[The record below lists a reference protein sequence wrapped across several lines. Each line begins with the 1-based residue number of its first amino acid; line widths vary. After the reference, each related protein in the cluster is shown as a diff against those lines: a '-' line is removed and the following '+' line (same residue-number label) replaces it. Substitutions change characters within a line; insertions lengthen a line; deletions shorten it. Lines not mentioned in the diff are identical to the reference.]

1 MSAELTPSVEPQPP
15 ARDSR
20 PTILLVGTNRR
31 LQRALHDCL
40 TPAFACLSARNNH
53 LAGVKQLPTLAPDLI
68 VIDASHRDMDPVRTL
83 SALRG
88 LHDTRKAAMLV
99 LDSPATPAACARWL
113 DAGADDVVRMPFLA
127 PELLARVRNLL
138 AARALANEVAQA
150 RQTADQAL
158 RVKHDFLCVMSHELK
173 TPLATILLQLSAIKH
188 DLQAEPSR
196 ELLAGLDRIWR
207 SSRRMHHL
215 AETMLAWAQLD
226 GGIPELNMERFD
238 LGAVAS
244 SVAAEFRVHAAQKSV
259 TLELRSPP
267 GGVQACG
274 VERLVHLVVH
284 DMLSRAVQVTPSGSV
299 EIAVGGTEDETW
311 VAVRDGGEPLSPE
324 QLRMLFDP
332 FRSTAHVL
340 DRGGAGS
347 GLELHAVRD
356 IARAFHG
363 ELTLR
368 PSAGAGNTLILTLP
382 LRRSLGPQDVPD
394 QRPAPQDVPQ
404 QRPAP
409 HNGGGLPASLVQE

>member
-1 MSAELTPSVEPQPP
+1 MSAELIPSGVETPAPV
-15 ARDSR
+15 RDPR

-68 VIDASHRDMDPVRTL
+68 VIDASHRDMDPTRTL
-83 SALRG
+83 EALRG

-138 AARALANEVAQA
+138 AARALATELAEA
-150 RQTADQAL
+150 RQAADQAL
-158 RVKHDFLCVMSHELK
+158 SVKHDFLCVMSHELK
-173 TPLATILLQLSAIKH
+173 TPLATILLQLNAIKR
-188 DLQAEPSR
+188 DLEGAPSR
-196 ELLAGLDRIWR
+196 EVLAGLDRIWR

-215 AETMLAWAQLD
+215 AETMLAWARLD
-226 GGIPELNMERFD
+226 GGSPELSMERFD
-238 LGAVAS
+238 LSAVAS
-244 SVAAEFRVHAAQKSV
+244 SIAAEFRTHAAQKSI

-267 GGVQACG
+267 GGIQVCG

-299 EIAVGGTEDETW
+299 EIAVGGAQNETW
-311 VAVRDGGEPLSPE
+311 VSVRDGGEPLSPE
-324 QLRMLFDP
+324 ELRMLFDP
-332 FRSTAHVL
+332 FRSTAQVHQ
-340 DRGGAGS
+340 RGGAGS

-356 IARAFHG
+356 IARAFRG
-363 ELTLR
+363 ELALR
-368 PSAGAGNTLILTLP
+368 PSPGPGNTLVLTLP
-382 LRRSLGPQDVPD
+382 VAPSPSLAQGHTGVH
-394 QRPAPQDVPQ
+394 QRPT
-404 QRPAP
+404 P
-409 HNGGGLPASLVQE
+409 HNGGGHSASLIQE